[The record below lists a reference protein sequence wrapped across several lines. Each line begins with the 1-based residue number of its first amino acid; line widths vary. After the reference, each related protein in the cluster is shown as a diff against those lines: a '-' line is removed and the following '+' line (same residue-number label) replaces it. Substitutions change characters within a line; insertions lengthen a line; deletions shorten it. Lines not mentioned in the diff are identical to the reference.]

1 MSCSQYKNIEIATVD
16 ILSKEDFIIKDKNTG
31 FLSVKQD
38 STSKNKFVEWQQLW
52 KSMIQSTYP
61 SLENVTSLWN
71 YNSESLDTIQ
81 INEDLAKRIDEER
94 SRLEKG
100 GLLQGTKT
108 GDIRGIKYT
117 SYNGFPFSNDRL
129 KKLDKGDKT
138 ATVRPKNHPTG
149 VYKFNNQEYLIENK
163 GYLAFNELENSDEFL
178 NNWIGGIDK
187 LQRNV
192 PEYKHIEN
200 WVDGEG
206 KQYVYSIKKLTT
218 EEASLYKEQK
228 IVEEPIISESVKKTN
243 ERIQVVKD
251 LLIGKIAGLESRLK
265 SNTGNKE
272 IQEKYKVYLESLISQ
287 LEGEQASSG
296 VMKFLQTIDKEVLA
310 RLAHLEKLESEGKQ
324 LPAHE
329 IAYMRMF
336 LNISSV
342 IKEFQ
347 TELNTNKETTLFP
360 SKARVEVLLR
370 NISHRLQKITDKV
383 VVDNKTAVAESLME
397 ANNSNSGLTVDKI
410 KNLLG
415 KGFGDVSWL
424 TSVLGVA
431 RDSVDPILALAAQK
445 IQEFKFYGRIKADKE
460 NKSLAELTNKLK
472 DYKKSQGISTSN
484 HAKLYEN
491 FIEKDSKGKPT
502 GYLIRRTLEEEFY
515 VNNPNA
521 TKAEKI
527 AFYRANGIDKRN
539 VNYTAPLSNAYK
551 KLSKEEKEWY
561 DGVIAMRSK
570 AISNFGS
577 KISIYKIPTLS
588 KSDVDIIQE
597 NGLFSTE
604 YFESVKH
611 KFKPSKLDYE
621 YSQAQ
626 DLSGNPVNTLP
637 IYFNSPLDADTL
649 SQLSFNL
656 TNSFMAFNSMAYTY
670 GELNKI
676 VDTIE
681 NTRDLLAN
689 RDVVVT
695 TGGIANVNKFVK
707 GLRKRINPDTHVE
720 EDPVEIIKGSKTN
733 SFKQFEKYL
742 DEVFYNKPSEKAM
755 ILGKDVT
762 KTIDTINKY
771 TAFSKLTFNVLQAG
785 SQVIT
790 GSLWRKV
797 EAFGKNEYDHESL
810 NSAVAEYNLDTIHLL
825 KDSINNIPST
835 KINALRKYLGVGRQ
849 DNHFKSDMEKL
860 LNPAHTSILNH
871 TGDHMMSSVTMMAM
885 MKFQKVKTSNGEE
898 ISLWDAFDLDKN
910 NNLTLKKGIEFT
922 DKDAF
927 KLAQKISTINRQID
941 GVITQDDQ
949 NAAKRNPWA
958 RSILFMRNWVHP
970 SFAKRFSYDYD
981 ENGNLKGEFN
991 QSLGREQIGYY
1002 TDTVLSTIDF
1012 YKNVLSEWDSKRLA
1026 AISTAWK
1033 NLDIEQ
1039 RKNIAKTGFELA
1051 MIATTF
1057 ALAKALTM
1065 ANYDDD
1071 DEKNIVLSTMS
1082 VMLFRVNNEMAQYLR
1097 PDLTLDML
1105 KSPAVSISLLE
1116 SATQLGWNVIGFR
1129 IDTPDALI
1137 DWNINNVNEKTDE
1150 LNLLKP
1156 IKKNIPFWHTVDQF
1170 QNMNT
1175 HKSLD

>member
-61 SLENVTSLWN
+61 SLENVTNLWN

-94 SRLEKG
+94 FRLEKG
-100 GLLQGTKT
+100 GLLK
-108 GDIRGIKYT
+108 
-117 SYNGFPFSNDRL
+117 
-129 KKLDKGDKT
+129 
-138 ATVRPKNHPTG
+138 
-149 VYKFNNQEYLIENK
+149 E
-163 GYLAFNELENSDEFL
+163 
-178 NNWIGGIDK
+178 
-187 LQRNV
+187 
-192 PEYKHIEN
+192 
-200 WVDGEG
+200 
-206 KQYVYSIKKLTT
+206 SIVT
-218 EEASLYKEQK
+218 
-228 IVEEPIISESVKKTN
+228 EEPIISESVKKTN

-272 IQEKYKVYLESLISQ
+272 IQEKYKVYLESLILQ

-588 KSDVDIIQE
+588 KSEVDIIQE

-676 VDTIE
+676 VDTIALFE
-681 NTRDLLAN
+681 
-689 RDVVVT
+689 DV
-695 TGGIANVNKFVK
+695 
-707 GLRKRINPDTHVE
+707 L
-720 EDPVEIIKGSKTN
+720 
-733 SFKQFEKYL
+733 
-742 DEVFYNKPSEKAM
+742 
-755 ILGKDVT
+755 
-762 KTIDTINKY
+762 
-771 TAFSKLTFNVLQAG
+771 
-785 SQVIT
+785 
-790 GSLWRKV
+790 KV
-797 EAFGKNEYDHESL
+797 S
-810 NSAVAEYNLDTIHLL
+810 VPLL
-825 KDSINNIPST
+825 KDD
-835 KINALRKYLGVGRQ
+835 AHFYRQ
-849 DNHFKSDMEKL
+849 GWRSRQR
-860 LNPAHTSILNH
+860 I
-871 TGDHMMSSVTMMAM
+871 SSGT
-885 MKFQKVKTSNGEE
+885 
-898 ISLWDAFDLDKN
+898 
-910 NNLTLKKGIEFT
+910 
-922 DKDAF
+922 
-927 KLAQKISTINRQID
+927 
-941 GVITQDDQ
+941 
-949 NAAKRNPWA
+949 
-958 RSILFMRNWVHP
+958 
-970 SFAKRFSYDYD
+970 
-981 ENGNLKGEFN
+981 
-991 QSLGREQIGYY
+991 
-1002 TDTVLSTIDF
+1002 
-1012 YKNVLSEWDSKRLA
+1012 
-1026 AISTAWK
+1026 
-1033 NLDIEQ
+1033 
-1039 RKNIAKTGFELA
+1039 
-1051 MIATTF
+1051 
-1057 ALAKALTM
+1057 
-1065 ANYDDD
+1065 
-1071 DEKNIVLSTMS
+1071 
-1082 VMLFRVNNEMAQYLR
+1082 
-1097 PDLTLDML
+1097 
-1105 KSPAVSISLLE
+1105 
-1116 SATQLGWNVIGFR
+1116 
-1129 IDTPDALI
+1129 
-1137 DWNINNVNEKTDE
+1137 
-1150 LNLLKP
+1150 
-1156 IKKNIPFWHTVDQF
+1156 
-1170 QNMNT
+1170 
-1175 HKSLD
+1175 